1 MEIKRGTLIYFT
13 YEAYKNE
20 DSNKV
25 FSKTKH
31 HMQPYAATDTRK
43 IEK

>member
-1 MEIKRGTLIYFT
+1 MEVERGTLIYFT
-13 YEAYKNE
+13 YEAYKNR

-25 FSKTKH
+25 FSMTKH
-31 HMQPYAATDTRK
+31 HMQPYTTTDSRK